1 MLKQYYLLHS
11 TVTIQMSNSL
21 LSRTLKLSIMTTLEN
36 IIGNYNSQKEG
47 DLTHRKN
54 FFNSGSS
61 KRDNW
66 YSRRRFGY

>member
-1 MLKQYYLLHS
+1 MA
-11 TVTIQMSNSL
+11 T
-21 LSRTLKLSIMTTLEN
+21 LSN
-36 IIGNYNSQKEG
+36 IIDNYNSQKDG

-61 KRDNW
+61 TRDNW